1 MSAQISGG
9 SQEQQRR
16 AGTENLSGAI
26 SFGLMVA
33 GLEERLPRWQQHVTQ
48 LKQTLVNELTDI
60 DTLVVHGDQTSCLPN
75 TLSFH
80 IDGVRSDDLILALDL
95 AGFAV
100 SSGSACS
107 SGIARTSRV
116 LKAMGYDEEAASNTV
131 RVSFTTQ
138 GEPNDVQRLTQV
150 IRDVVQHS

>member
-1 MSAQISGG
+1 M
-9 SQEQQRR
+9 
-16 AGTENLSGAI
+16 
-26 SFGLMVA
+26 
-33 GLEERLPRWQQHVTQ
+33 
-48 LKQTLVNELTDI
+48 
-60 DTLVVHGDQTSCLPN
+60 
-75 TLSFH
+75 
-80 IDGVRSDDLILALDL
+80 RSEDLILALDL

-116 LKAMGYDEEAASNTV
+116 LEAMGYDEEAASNTV

-138 GEPNDVQRLTQV
+138 GEPNDVQRLAQV